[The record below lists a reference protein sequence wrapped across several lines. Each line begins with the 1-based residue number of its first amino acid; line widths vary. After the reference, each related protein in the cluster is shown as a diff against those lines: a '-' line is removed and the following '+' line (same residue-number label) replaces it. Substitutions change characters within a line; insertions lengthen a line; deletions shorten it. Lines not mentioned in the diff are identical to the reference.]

1 MPRTDVLGQILAC
14 AAHELRPI
22 VEKSQVAPELV
33 SLGEMEGGMLRA
45 LWRIGAFA
53 LGLLCGLSQGRRKKH
68 VPGHKEVGQGRHR
81 LPFKGT
87 PKKTLLTIFGRIAFR
102 RAYYHSSTPK
112 DSRWP
117 RDEQLGLTPGQI
129 WSPGLSER
137 ADYLA
142 TVTGSYQEGAKTL
155 TKMFGVEVHYKQIQR
170 DCLHVGALAAD
181 RQREEAR
188 AALEVK
194 REEPQPPSGAGA
206 PECIFLSVDGV
217 VVQDHDSGSGL
228 EIKIGRV
235 DRASL
240 QTPKPITK
248 GGAKTTPAPVAPE
261 RSAELAELKDS
272 REQRQYQAATGLV
285 KEALAKA
292 APDRDDR
299 PRYRPSNPTSSY
311 VATADKGTD
320 SIGGLLW
327 AAAVAAGVQTAALVL
342 FLADGAHWCWN
353 LCETHFP
360 AAVQILDVFHLAK
373 HLIAAGGVL
382 WGEKSARAREWA
394 LQTLVAILDGHL
406 DRVLGELEALD
417 FIDSR
422 KREARRELL
431 VYLRN
436 NQKRM
441 DYPRYVAAGYP
452 ISSAMIEGACGHVIG
467 RRMKGSGRRWDQD
480 GADAMARL
488 RALHCSGRW
497 DAFFA
502 DHHRRVRD
510 SLAA

>member
-1 MPRTDVLGQILAC
+1 MPRTDVLGEILAC

-22 VEKSQVAPELV
+22 VEKTQVAPELV
-33 SLGEMEGGMLRA
+33 SLGEMEGRILQA

-53 LGLLCGLSQGRRKKH
+53 LGLLCGLGSGRRKKY
-68 VPGHKEVGQGRHR
+68 VAGHTSVGQGRHR

-102 RAYYHSSTPK
+102 RAYYHSSVPK

-170 DCLHVGALAAD
+170 DCLQVGAEAAD
-181 RQREEAR
+181 RQQEEAR
-188 AALEVK
+188 AALQVK
-194 REEPQPPSGAGA
+194 QEQPPPGTKG
-206 PECIFLSVDGV
+206 PECILLSVDGV
-217 VVQDHDSGSGL
+217 VVQDHDSASGL

-235 DRASL
+235 DRACL
-240 QTPKPITK
+240 QMPAPTAGTK
-248 GGAKTTPAPVAPE
+248 AKTNPAPEATE
-261 RSAELAELKDS
+261 RSAQLAELKDS
-272 REQRQYQAATGLV
+272 REKREYRAATGLV
-285 KEALAKA
+285 KEALAKV
-292 APDRDDR
+292 APDRHKR
-299 PRYRPSNPTSSY
+299 SVYRPSNPTSSY
-311 VATADKGTD
+311 VATAEKGTEA
-320 SIGGLLW
+320 IGGLLW

-353 LCETHFP
+353 LCKTNFP
-360 AAVQILDVFHLAK
+360 GAIQILDVFHLAK
-373 HLIAAGGVL
+373 HLFEAGGVM
-382 WGEKSARAREWA
+382 WGEKSGSSRDWA
-394 LQTLVAILDGHL
+394 LQALVAILEGRL
-406 DRVLGELEALD
+406 DEVLRELEGLTFTEA
-417 FIDSR
+417 R

-431 VYLRN
+431 VYLGN
-436 NQKRM
+436 NRERM
-441 DYPRYVAAGYP
+441 DYPKYIAAGYP

-467 RRMKGSGRRWDQD
+467 RRMKGSGRRWDEA

-502 DHHRRVRD
+502 DHHRRIRD